1 MKHQFINTKQLA
13 PDEKETASQDK
24 PVPQFIKIG
33 GAGTQQPPA
42 APQPSLQM
50 NAPLVAAGDQP
61 ATDENI
67 AQMVKPKEETIEG
80 IVTDIS
86 KEISRPSATGDRVFR
101 MVSIL
106 KEDGTIV
113 TRPVNKSFFDN
124 NEDRLQVDA
133 AVRCVFQETE
143 AGRTQ
148 YVFRDRNN
156 PQAQGVIKTH
166 TTTTTAL
173 SNVTKL
179 SATQASVLNSSI
191 TDERFFK
198 RQERVA
204 DHLGKFE
211 KNPGVLNALAMVY
224 AGQKLV

>member
-1 MKHQFINTKQLA
+1 MKHQFINRQLA
-13 PDEKETASQDK
+13 PGDK
-24 PVPQFIKIG
+24 PESQQG
-33 GAGTQQPPA
+33 GETPA
-42 APQPSLQM
+42 APTPAPSLQM
-50 NAPLVAAGDQP
+50 NAPLVGAGDLP

-67 AQMVKPKEETIEG
+67 ANMVKPKEDIIEG

-86 KEISRPSATGDRVFR
+86 REISRPSATGDRTFR

-106 KEDGTIV
+106 KEDGTII

-133 AVRCVFQETE
+133 AIRCVFQETQE
-143 AGRTQ
+143 GKTQ

-156 PQAQGVIKTH
+156 PSAQGVIKTH
-166 TTTTTAL
+166 TSTTTAL

-179 SATQASVLNSSI
+179 SATQSSVLNSAI

-204 DHLGKFE
+204 EHLGKFE
-211 KNPGVLNALAMVY
+211 KTPGVLAALATVY

>member
-1 MKHQFINTKQLA
+1 MKHQFINRQLA
-13 PDEKETASQDK
+13 PGDK
-24 PVPQFIKIG
+24 PEQSQG
-33 GAGTQQPPA
+33 GGTPA
-42 APQPSLQM
+42 ATPAPTTSLQM
-50 NAPLVAAGDQP
+50 NAPLVGAGDLP

-67 AQMVKPKEETIEG
+67 ANMVKPKEDIIEG

-86 KEISRPSATGDRVFR
+86 KDISRPSATGDRVFR

-106 KEDGTIV
+106 KEDGTII

-133 AVRCVFQETE
+133 AVRCVFQETQE
-143 AGRTQ
+143 GKTQ

-156 PQAQGVIKTH
+156 PTAQGVIKTH
-166 TTTTTAL
+166 TSTTTAL

-179 SATQASVLNSSI
+179 SVTQSSVLNSAI

-204 DHLGKFE
+204 EHLGKFE
-211 KNPGVLNALAMVY
+211 KTPGVLAALATVY